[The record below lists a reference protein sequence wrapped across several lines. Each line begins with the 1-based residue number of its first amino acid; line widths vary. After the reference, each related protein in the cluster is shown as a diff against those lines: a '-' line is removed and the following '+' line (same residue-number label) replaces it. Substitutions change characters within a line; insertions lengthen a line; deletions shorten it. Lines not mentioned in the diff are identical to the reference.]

1 MGKTQTLPIEAE
13 DAHTIDRMSVREV
26 PVEVITRGERRRIWT
41 PEQKRDIV
49 MESLEPG
56 CSPIA
61 VARRHGI
68 GSGLLYTWRRQM
80 MEGQLK
86 ARLPMPPSFVPV
98 SAVPVSA
105 VPDGVDAAAEA
116 PMPPMQQAAPRT
128 ALSVDTSARIE
139 IVLSDGVTVR
149 VGAAAD
155 EAALRRVLA
164 ALGRR

>member
-1 MGKTQTLPIEAE
+1 MDKTLRPRAAEVE
-13 DAHTIDRMSVREV
+13 DAPTTNRMSVREA
-26 PVEVITRGERRRIWT
+26 PIEVITRGERRRIWT

-56 CSPIA
+56 GSPIA

-80 MEGQLK
+80 VEGQLK
-86 ARLPMPPSFVPV
+86 ARLPVPPSFVPV
-98 SAVPVSA
+98 AALPDGGGTVAEVPMPQAASSAVL
-105 VPDGVDAAAEA
+105 PD
-116 PMPPMQQAAPRT
+116 
-128 ALSVDTSARIE
+128 DTVARIE
-139 IVLSDGVTVR
+139 IMLPDGVTVR
-149 VGAAAD
+149 VGAAVD

>member
-1 MGKTQTLPIEAE
+1 MGKTLPPRVTDAE
-13 DAHTIDRMSVREV
+13 DAHTTNRMSVREA
-26 PVEVITRGERRRIWT
+26 PVEVITRGERRRVWT

-56 CSPIA
+56 GSPIA

-80 MEGQLK
+80 VEGQRK
-86 ARLPMPPSFVPV
+86 ARLPVPTSFVPV
-98 SAVPVSA
+98 AA
-105 VPDGVDAAAEA
+105 LPDGEGAAAEP
-116 PMPPMQQAAPRT
+116 PMPQAVPSAVLPGAAPT
-128 ALSVDTSARIE
+128 LIE
-139 IVLSDGVTVR
+139 IVLQDGVAVR
-149 VGAAAD
+149 VGAAVD